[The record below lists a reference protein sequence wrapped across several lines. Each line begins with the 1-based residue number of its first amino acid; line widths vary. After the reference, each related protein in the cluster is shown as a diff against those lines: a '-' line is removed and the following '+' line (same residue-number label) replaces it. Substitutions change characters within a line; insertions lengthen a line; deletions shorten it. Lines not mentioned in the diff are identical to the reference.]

1 MERLTTEVASRLVKL
16 STKYGDFKVAR
27 GYSVGEDRK
36 FTKRRS
42 VSELWSSDK
51 GIEFLN
57 KANCR
62 QVLPCEIILD
72 MDDDISIE
80 RLNKI
85 CDDLDEYGFNFKAYS
100 TGSKGYHI
108 HIFGDELIK
117 YSEQIRQKIR
127 HYLISKHGCDGHM
140 ASGNV
145 IIALEDMPHFKTGNN
160 KTLVRQSR

>member
-1 MERLTTEVASRLVKL
+1 MVEVTTEIASRLTKL
-16 STKYGDFKVAR
+16 ANKYGDFKVAWGCAR
-27 GYSVGEDRK
+27 GEEKK
-36 FTKRRS
+36 FSKRQN
-42 VSELWSSDK
+42 VDALMQSDK

-72 MDDDISIE
+72 IDDKISVE

-85 CDDLDEYGFNFKAYS
+85 CDELDEYGFSYKAYS

-108 HIFGDELIK
+108 HIFEEMLLK
-117 YSEQIRQKIR
+117 FSEPARHKIR
-127 HYLISKHGCDGHM
+127 HYLISKFECDPQI

-145 IIALEDMPHFKTGNN
+145 LIAIEDMPHFKTGVP
-160 KTLVRQSR
+160 KTLVRESK

>member
-1 MERLTTEVASRLVKL
+1 MEITTEVASRLLKL

-27 GYSVGEDRK
+27 GYSQGDEKR
-36 FTKRRS
+36 FTKRQN
-42 VSELWSSDK
+42 VSELWNSDK

-72 MDDDISIE
+72 VDDEITEE
-80 RLNKI
+80 RIKLI
-85 CDDLDEYGFNFKAYS
+85 CDDLENYGFNYKAYF

-108 HIFGDELIK
+108 HIFDDGLVK
-117 YSEQIRQKIR
+117 YSEKSRHKIR
-127 HYLISKHGCDGHM
+127 LYLISKHKCDPHI

-145 IIALEDMPHFKTGNN
+145 LIAIEDMPHFKTGIP
-160 KTLVRQSR
+160 KRIVRESK